1 MSSLEQ
7 RVAYM
12 EGRMEDHAELFADI
26 RAEMRDLRAES
37 RAEFRALRV
46 EMDRRFTWT
55 IGLLIGVLLGMAGL
69 AFQISRLQPL

>member
-1 MSSLEQ
+1 MLGD
-7 RVAYM
+7 
-12 EGRMEDHAELFADI
+12 GREA
-26 RAEMRDLRAES
+26 S
-37 RAEFRALRV
+37 ALRV